1 MPQRQ
6 CGIIDKYQFVAT
18 VLRFYLITEKIM
30 TILSLAYN
38 GFKALNKYL
47 FSPSPYHSVEHL
59 SDELLKDIGIYRDG
73 GVIYPI
79 NKAPLLETVKEGKQA
94 GNEVVFIPKELLD
107 TGG

>member
-1 MPQRQ
+1 
-6 CGIIDKYQFVAT
+6 
-18 VLRFYLITEKIM
+18 M

-59 SDELLKDIGIYRDG
+59 SDELLKDIGIYREG

-107 TGG
+107 SGG